1 MYKLLSDKFIN
12 SSTKV
17 KIELYLLPLMVL
29 FLVYYWGFTNQNEI
43 VKSNKSENIKSIF
56 TEKKFDGDF
65 LKFFTNIENIAKE
78 NQIFIKLTSEKNGFV
93 NLSGMANKESFLQF
107 LKEIEQLNDF
117 TKIDSFILSQN
128 INSFEYVFEIQVNL
142 NHFFIKEKEEKV
154 KENKV
159 EIEINH
165 TFILKGIVQNYALL
179 NGNWIELNG
188 IIDTYRLIKIDR
200 DFVLLKSDNKEI
212 KLELNHEEH
221 FKRDN

>member
-1 MYKLLSDKFIN
+1 MYRLLNDKFVN

-17 KIELYLLPLMVL
+17 KIELYLLPLMIL

-43 VKSNKSENIKSIF
+43 VKSDKSENIKSILI
-56 TEKKFDGDF
+56 EKRFDGDF

-142 NHFFIKEKEEKV
+142 NHFFIKEKEG
-154 KENKV
+154 KEIKKQNNPSFKL
-159 EIEINH
+159 N
-165 TFILKGIVQNYALL
+165 GIAHYNALL
-179 NGNWIELNG
+179 NGNWIELNE
-188 IIDTYRLIKIDR
+188 IIEGYRLIKIDR
-200 DFVLLKSDNKEI
+200 DFVLLKSDNQEI

>member
-1 MYKLLSDKFIN
+1 MYKLLNDKFIN

-29 FLVYYWGFTNQNEI
+29 FLVYYWGFANQNEI
-43 VKSNKSENIKSIF
+43 VKSDKSENIKSILI
-56 TEKKFDGDF
+56 EKRFDGDF

-128 INSFEYVFEIQVNL
+128 INSLEYVFEIQVNL
-142 NHFFIKEKEEKV
+142 NHFFIKEKEEK
-154 KENKV
+154 
-159 EIEINH
+159 EIKKQNNPS
-165 TFILKGIVQNYALL
+165 FKLNGIAHYNALL
-179 NGNWIELNG
+179 NGNWIELNE
-188 IIDTYRLIKIDR
+188 IIEGYRLIKIDR
-200 DFVLLKSDNKEI
+200 DFVLLKSDNQEI

>member
-1 MYKLLSDKFIN
+1 MYRLLNDKFVN

-17 KIELYLLPLMVL
+17 KIELYLLPLMIL

-43 VKSNKSENIKSIF
+43 VKSDKSENIKSILI
-56 TEKKFDGDF
+56 EKRFDGDF

-117 TKIDSFILSQN
+117 TKIDTFVLSQN
-128 INSFEYVFEIQVNL
+128 INSFEYVFEIQINL

-159 EIEINH
+159 EIETNH
-165 TFILKGIVQNYALL
+165 TFILNGIVHNYALL

-200 DFVLLKSDNKEI
+200 DFVLLKSDNQEI
-212 KLELNHEEH
+212 KLELNHEEY

>member
-1 MYKLLSDKFIN
+1 MYRLLNDKFVN

-17 KIELYLLPLMVL
+17 KIELYLLPLMIL

-43 VKSNKSENIKSIF
+43 VKSDKSENIKSIF

-65 LKFFTNIENIAKE
+65 LKFFMNIENIAKE

-93 NLSGMANKESFLQF
+93 YLSGMANKESFLQF

-117 TKIDSFILSQN
+117 TKIDTFVLSQN
-128 INSFEYVFEIQVNL
+128 INSFEYVFEIQINL

-159 EIEINH
+159 EIETNH
-165 TFILKGIVQNYALL
+165 TFILNGIVHNYALL

-212 KLELNHEEH
+212 KLELNHEEY

>member
-1 MYKLLSDKFIN
+1 MYRLLNDKFVN

-17 KIELYLLPLMVL
+17 KIELYLLPLMIL

-43 VKSNKSENIKSIF
+43 VKSDKSENIKSILI
-56 TEKKFDGDF
+56 EKRFDGDF

-93 NLSGMANKESFLQF
+93 YLSGMANKESFLQF

-128 INSFEYVFEIQVNL
+128 INSFEYVFEIQINL

-159 EIEINH
+159 EIETNH
-165 TFILKGIVQNYALL
+165 TFILNGIVHNYALL

-200 DFVLLKSDNKEI
+200 DFVLLKSDNQEI
-212 KLELNHEEH
+212 KLELNHEEY

>member
-1 MYKLLSDKFIN
+1 MYRLLNDKFVN

-17 KIELYLLPLMVL
+17 KIELYLLPLMIL

-43 VKSNKSENIKSIF
+43 VKSDKSENIKSIF

-65 LKFFTNIENIAKE
+65 LKFFMNIENIAKE

-93 NLSGMANKESFLQF
+93 YLSGMANKESFLQF

-128 INSFEYVFEIQVNL
+128 INSFEYVFEIQINL

-159 EIEINH
+159 EIETNH
-165 TFILKGIVQNYALL
+165 TFILNGIVHNYALL

-212 KLELNHEEH
+212 KLELNHEEY

>member
-1 MYKLLSDKFIN
+1 MYRLLNDKFVN

-17 KIELYLLPLMVL
+17 KIELYLLPLMIL

-43 VKSNKSENIKSIF
+43 VKSDKSQNIKSIF

-93 NLSGMANKESFLQF
+93 YLSGMANKESFLQF

-117 TKIDSFILSQN
+117 TKIDTFVLSQN
-128 INSFEYVFEIQVNL
+128 INSFEYVFEIQINL

-159 EIEINH
+159 EIETNH
-165 TFILKGIVQNYALL
+165 TFILNGIVQNYALL

-212 KLELNHEEH
+212 KLELNHEEY

>member
-1 MYKLLSDKFIN
+1 MYRLLNDKFIN

-29 FLVYYWGFTNQNEI
+29 FLVYYWGFANQNEI
-43 VKSNKSENIKSIF
+43 VKSDKSENIKSILI
-56 TEKKFDGDF
+56 EKRFDGDF

-128 INSFEYVFEIQVNL
+128 INSLEYVFEIQVNL
-142 NHFFIKEKEEKV
+142 NHFFIKEKEEK
-154 KENKV
+154 
-159 EIEINH
+159 EIKIQNNPS
-165 TFILKGIVQNYALL
+165 FKLNGIAHYNALL
-179 NGNWIELNG
+179 NGNWIELNE
-188 IIDTYRLIKIDR
+188 IIEGYRLIKIDR
-200 DFVLLKSDNKEI
+200 DFVLLKSDNQEI

>member
-1 MYKLLSDKFIN
+1 MYRLLNDKFVN

-17 KIELYLLPLMVL
+17 KIELYLLPLMIL

-43 VKSNKSENIKSIF
+43 VKSDKSQNIKSIF

-65 LKFFTNIENIAKE
+65 LKFFMNIENIAKE

-93 NLSGMANKESFLQF
+93 YLSGMANKESFLQF

-117 TKIDSFILSQN
+117 TKIDTFVLSQN
-128 INSFEYVFEIQVNL
+128 INSFEYVFEIQINL

-159 EIEINH
+159 EIETNH
-165 TFILKGIVQNYALL
+165 TFILNGIVHNYALL

-212 KLELNHEEH
+212 KLELNHEEY

>member
-93 NLSGMANKESFLQF
+93 YLSGMANKESFLQF

-117 TKIDSFILSQN
+117 TKIDSFVLSQN
-128 INSFEYVFEIQVNL
+128 INSSEYVFEIQINL
-142 NHFFIKEKEEKV
+142 NHFFIKEKEG
-154 KENKV
+154 KEIKKQN
-159 EIEINH
+159 NPS
-165 TFILKGIVQNYALL
+165 FILNGIVHNYALL
-179 NGNWIELNG
+179 NGNWIELNE
-188 IIDTYRLIKIDR
+188 IIEGYRLIKIDR

-212 KLELNHEEH
+212 KLELNHEEY